1 MDVVQLTA
9 DGDTTTDPTRLP
21 DAAVHEPGRFN
32 CNTYLVRG
40 ERPAL
45 VDAGQVDGVVDAVRA
60 HADRLDAVVVTH
72 QHGDHVTQLDA
83 VVEAFAPDCYA
94 YAPHPTRTAALE
106 DGDTVRLG
114 DTAFEAVHTPG
125 HADDH
130 LAFVGE
136 STLFSGDVVARND
149 EAFDDGTFGYTG
161 GPGPARDR
169 LVESIRRLLDRMP
182 DGVERLYAGHGDP
195 FHGDVRVVVETAL
208 ERAER
213 EDPKYPD
220 R

>member
-32 CNTYLVRG
+32 CNAYLVCG

-45 VDAGQVDGVVDAVRA
+45 VDAGQVDGVE
-60 HADRLDAVVVTH
+60 
-72 QHGDHVTQLDA
+72 Q
-83 VVEAFAPDCYA
+83 
-94 YAPHPTRTAALE
+94 
-106 DGDTVRLG
+106 
-114 DTAFEAVHTPG
+114 
-125 HADDH
+125 
-130 LAFVGE
+130 
-136 STLFSGDVVARND
+136 
-149 EAFDDGTFGYTG
+149 
-161 GPGPARDR
+161 
-169 LVESIRRLLDRMP
+169 
-182 DGVERLYAGHGDP
+182 LYAGHGDP